1 MNKVYLSKS
10 RYCQCVQCEKIFWLN
25 KYKPDEQAGE
35 DKTVL
40 FENGRKVGE
49 LAKGLF
55 GDYEDII

>member
-40 FENGRKVGE
+40 FVRRYITMKSLI
-49 LAKGLF
+49 LAQ
-55 GDYEDII
+55 DER